1 MSEAATRR
9 AARATDPDGDPEDG
23 WWLCPGPEWG
33 TEQETCG
40 RMMRRKNER
49 CDECSAR
56 RTSLRK
62 RERAIENRPRG
73 FSPADAD
80 ADSQPWNM
88 WA

>member
-1 MSEAATRR
+1 MSKTATRL
-9 AARATDPDGDPEDG
+9 AARPTDPAGEPEDG

-40 RMMRRKNER
+40 QMMRRKNER
-49 CDECSAR
+49 CSECSAR

-62 RERAIENRPRG
+62 RERALENRPAG
-73 FSPADAD
+73 FSAADAE
-80 ADSQPWNM
+80 AEAQPWNM